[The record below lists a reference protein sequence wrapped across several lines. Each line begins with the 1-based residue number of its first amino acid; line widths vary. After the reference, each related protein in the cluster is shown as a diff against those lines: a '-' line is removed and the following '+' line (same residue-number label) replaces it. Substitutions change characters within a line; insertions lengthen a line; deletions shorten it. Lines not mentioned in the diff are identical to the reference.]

1 MEEELNSLRYRC
13 FISRGTVSI
22 TVIDFRLSEFL
33 LATWPGVV
41 YMRMA
46 CGAALDSCRIFRLAA
61 SWALGFY

>member
-33 LATWPGVV
+33 LATCVV

-46 CGAALDSCRIFRLAA
+46 CGAALDLCRVFRLAA
-61 SWALGFY
+61 SWALGAY